1 MVEVP
6 AQKLLLAWL
15 TANSVT
21 QTEFAANFGDLKQSS
36 VSSWIRGTAR
46 PRPAYRTVIEALTGI
61 SEDEWLSPEDRKA
74 RDTYMRAA
82 TRARRSQRVARG

>member
-15 TANSVT
+15 TNNGVT

-46 PRPAYRTVIEALTGI
+46 PSPGYRTVIEALTGI
-61 SEDEWLSPEDRKA
+61 VEDEWLTPEERKE

-82 TRARRSQRVARG
+82 ARSRRSQRVARG